1 MKATE
6 EMSELR
12 AAIEAA
18 GASPALTHCTVLAG
32 ELATRIAQ
40 MEDALQ
46 SIYDYDD
53 GAWAAGK
60 HYKDAVKQGMKS
72 MRSIAVD
79 GLRVPEYPKPRSFGR
94 SNMGHVSIE
103 TTAGYVHADVRRAGN
118 PVDALAQ

>member
-32 ELATRIAQ
+32 ELAKRLAQ

-46 SIYDYDD
+46 AIYDYDD

-72 MRSIAVD
+72 MRTIATD
-79 GLRVPEYPKPRSFGR
+79 GLRVPEYPQPRSFGR
-94 SNMGHVSIE
+94 SNPE
-103 TTAGYVHADVRRAGN
+103 VRHGGANDGKF
-118 PVDALAQ
+118 

>member
-1 MKATE
+1 MKATQ

-32 ELATRIAQ
+32 ELATRLAQ
-40 MEDALQ
+40 MEAALQ
-46 SIYDYDD
+46 AIYDYDD

-72 MRSIAVD
+72 MRAIAVD
-79 GLRVPEYPKPRSFGR
+79 GLRVPEYPQPRSFGR
-94 SNMGHVSIE
+94 SN
-103 TTAGYVHADVRRAGN
+103 TASATPGCISKPTSDGK
-118 PVDALAQ
+118 

>member
-6 EMSELR
+6 EMTELQH
-12 AAIEAA
+12 AIEAA
-18 GASPALTHCTVLAG
+18 GASTALTRCTILAS
-32 ELATRIAQ
+32 ELAARVKQ

-46 SIYDYDD
+46 AIYDYDD

-60 HYKDAVKQGMKS
+60 HYKDAVKEGMKS

-94 SNMGHVSIE
+94 G
-103 TTAGYVHADVRRAGN
+103 AR
-118 PVDALAQ
+118 

>member
-12 AAIEAA
+12 AAIEAV

-32 ELATRIAQ
+32 ELAARLAQ
-40 MEDALQ
+40 MQDALQ
-46 SIYDYDD
+46 TIYDYDD

-60 HYKDAVKQGMKS
+60 HYKHAVKQGMKF

-79 GLRVPEYPKPRSFGR
+79 GLRVPEYPQPRSFGR
-94 SNMGHVSIE
+94 SN
-103 TTAGYVHADVRRAGN
+103 T
-118 PVDALAQ
+118 